1 MHHTVTRGCR
11 VMTSLDVIACLVLLC
26 SASVSGLQVPK
37 PKPNPPRTRNVVLQ
51 AATPLWVS
59 SAPADFAE
67 AASELWEV
75 LNDPR
80 VAEAIRFSGTLP
92 EEIGDNIFEHMKVEG
107 WTSLKRVW
115 EAEKDYPESDFL
127 LELCGIGT
135 PLGVQAA
142 LYASVKATFD
152 VCCRRSAPCPPLSA
166 LPAMPRKPAKCV
178 RSPSRPLSRQPAKT
192 IYIDN
197 ERIWF
202 ANDED
207 FQLFLTRVRAAG
219 VRKVP
224 GVDVVEDVVCMHLN
238 AISDGQF
245 YTCHPP
251 LRQSEY

>member
-1 MHHTVTRGCR
+1 MR
-11 VMTSLDVIACLVLLC
+11 
-26 SASVSGLQVPK
+26 LQISPK
-37 PKPNPPRTRNVVLQ
+37 LHRNSQ
-51 AATPLWVS
+51 
-59 SAPADFAE
+59 
-67 AASELWEV
+67 LWEV

-135 PLGVQAA
+135 PRGVQAA

-152 VCCRRSAPCPPLSA
+152 VCCRRSAPPCPPLSA

-197 ERIWF
+197 VGYGSPTTRIS
-202 ANDED
+202 N
-207 FQLFLTRVRAAG
+207 
-219 VRKVP
+219 
-224 GVDVVEDVVCMHLN
+224 C
-238 AISDGQF
+238 S
-245 YTCHPP
+245 
-251 LRQSEY
+251 